1 MEEHHSFHPWND
13 RFARDSPLE
22 EAVKSEPV
30 SPEAKSLQAEK
41 TKREFP

>member
-1 MEEHHSFHPWND
+1 VVILGTLDE
-13 RFARDSPLE
+13 FAADSLLE